1 MHGACIATY
10 LRACGFL
17 KTKFRVSKSG
27 PNVILFT
34 PLRERE
40 RESVRCEERIDREM
54 NWQQKLEQMKRII
67 VKYHPYLCTSKTG
80 RWIKKKK
87 KEDERQTSR
96 ENFETSVAYLEEKA
110 RAIESKSNKR
120 RC

>member
-1 MHGACIATY
+1 MHCNLPACLWI
-10 LRACGFL
+10 F

-67 VKYHPYLCTSKTG
+67 VKCHPYLCTSKTG
-80 RWIKKKK
+80 RWRKKK